1 VTYPTT
7 LDNLPLT
14 SDGVTD
20 ADELLFNG
28 IIDALNRTQQY
39 GGTQGDAAASGLG
52 ATLTARVAALE
63 EALVGTQ
70 YPTAIPSATHGP
82 LSLRIGDTDPHTV
95 LAAPGPGAA
104 LYVTQVALWNSS
116 SVATT
121 VAAREGSGGAT
132 RLDAALAA
140 SPGTGFIKAYDP
152 PWELPEN
159 TPLVLQATVAISS
172 LLVNVDFYAAPPR

>member
-39 GGTQGDAAASGLG
+39 GGTQGDAA
-52 ATLTARVAALE
+52 LE

-82 LSLRIGDTDPHTV
+82 LSLRISDTDPHTV